1 MDPTRVF
8 CSSCGVRLQESARF
22 CSSCGAGVVVSQ
34 PIASPFSRP
43 TAPASLMTPPEARNS
58 QLSRTVRFMLLGVAL
73 FIVWFMVWAWL
84 NVGSKEPIGGD
95 SGSST
100 GQRFVPDAEYCK
112 NFPFDEKCPNHE
124 QHAAPVTRQSDS
136 SIEEDDKGKRRQALA
151 LAFEEV
157 MRQQGH
163 EVSVSATSDQLWFD
177 CSSALEPRSSCY
189 AAYQSSKHL
198 PSDLKAELRAVGITT
213 LNFSPNG
220 GMIPTWATNI
230 K

>member
-1 MDPTRVF
+1 LSEALKHLAAIPPDTPEASAAAKIKRQYDVETRRR
-8 CSSCGVRLQESARF
+8 SEQSAR
-22 CSSCGAGVVVSQ
+22 AQAAAEKKKAMQDAADAKKRV
-34 PIASPFSRP
+34 I
-43 TAPASLMTPPEARNS
+43 E
-58 QLSRTVRFMLLGVAL
+58 
-73 FIVWFMVWAWL
+73 
-84 NVGSKEPIGGD
+84 GD
-95 SGSST
+95 
-100 GQRFVPDAEYCK
+100 D
-112 NFPFDEKCPNHE
+112 
-124 QHAAPVTRQSDS
+124 
-136 SIEEDDKGKRRQALA
+136 KRRQALA

-220 GMIPTWATNI
+220 GMIPTWANNV

>member
-1 MDPTRVF
+1 MVIVLDRVKELDRPIRPAELSIEQKRAEQAREKEF
-8 CSSCGVRLQESARF
+8 SALTPREHLQQAQSLLKLGSTQEAIDNGYRHLKAIP
-22 CSSCGAGVVVSQ
+22 G
-34 PIASPFSRP
+34 
-43 TAPASLMTPPEARNS
+43 TAPEATEATMLRSSFEQSL
-58 QLSRTVRFMLLGVAL
+58 QLRDQQANAA
-73 FIVWFMVWAWL
+73 II
-84 NVGSKEPIGGD
+84 PHGGD
-95 SGSST
+95 
-100 GQRFVPDAEYCK
+100 D
-112 NFPFDEKCPNHE
+112 
-124 QHAAPVTRQSDS
+124 
-136 SIEEDDKGKRRQALA
+136 KRRQALA

-157 MRQQGH
+157 LRQQGH

-220 GMIPTWATNI
+220 GMIPTWANNV

>member
-1 MDPTRVF
+1 LV
-8 CSSCGVRLQESARF
+8 V
-22 CSSCGAGVVVSQ
+22 AGVSNWQDRKEKARQSELQARETAAKAEEEKRKEDKFRNMSAAEHLDHVKSLLTINSA
-34 PIASPFSRP
+34 PDSLSEALKHIAAIPP
-43 TAPASLMTPPEARNS
+43 HTPEASAAAGIKR
-58 QLSRTVRFMLLGVAL
+58 QYEVAKRRQAEEAARAQA
-73 FIVWFMVWAWL
+73 IAEKRKAMQDAAAAKKRVI
-84 NVGSKEPIGGD
+84 EGD
-95 SGSST
+95 
-100 GQRFVPDAEYCK
+100 D
-112 NFPFDEKCPNHE
+112 
-124 QHAAPVTRQSDS
+124 
-136 SIEEDDKGKRRQALA
+136 KRRQALA

-189 AAYQSSKHL
+189 TAYQSSKHL

-220 GMIPTWATNI
+220 GMIPTWANNV